1 MSREEQRRAV
11 RDLRES
17 LIAQLEELYGNAFE
31 KLASQ
36 NLGEGGIARLTQLLL
51 RSREAAIT
59 PLREEIEA
67 PLITT
72 APGTGEAATPT
83 SAPGAGANS
92 WKRGWNSSWR
102 PSCGRIP
109 PRRRCC
115 RRKSGASRSSAR
127 SGDCC
132 RPKHSAANCC
142 RLQQRFASGV
152 IAANGPA
159 VPVPPTWPHGP
170 IDR

>member
-59 PLREEIEA
+59 PLQQEIEA
-67 PLITT
+67 PLITSP
-72 APGTGEAATPT
+72 AGQATP
-83 SAPGAGANS
+83 
-92 WKRGWNSSWR
+92 
-102 PSCGRIP
+102 
-109 PRRRCC
+109 
-115 RRKSGASRSSAR
+115 
-127 SGDCC
+127 
-132 RPKHSAANCC
+132 
-142 RLQQRFASGV
+142 
-152 IAANGPA
+152 
-159 VPVPPTWPHGP
+159 
-170 IDR
+170 